1 MVRFD
6 LPPGLLTSIKAV
18 VQKITFR
25 YQFISAFIQNL
36 ILYLLGYMGISEEK
50 LREFEVRNLVLR
62 NVNRLLLR
70 AKSNLRGLCF
80 YLIHLINY
88 PLLVDADRI
97 LSKIKAG
104 TLSEGVDIDLLTKTI
119 TKKIGV
125 TIEQMRSETIVTQ
138 QPSEWQA
145 RMSTLQARQC
155 ASGPVDR
162 ERIKTCTRGLPLSAG
177 MHDHKTLASLAT
189 GHTLEHSTLNFLKG
203 KPIFATGEQEFGGA
217 DLSEEDFFNNR
228 FEIIIPE
235 FSSDE
240 ICNKFLEEFKNLKI
254 DSMRRLLK
262 ALKRFSKLLTISF
275 TKDLYFSVMML
286 RTLEDWIGVQFGMVE
301 IEFQINII
309 RLVAGNLEDNKVLV
323 HLLFMQHFSKEQ
335 KENSFLQ
342 LFINT
347 LTNDIDRRRS
357 IVFSPTKGV

>member
-1 MVRFD
+1 M
-6 LPPGLLTSIKAV
+6 TSIKAV

-25 YQFISAFIQNL
+25 YQFISTFMQNL
-36 ILYLLGYMGISEEK
+36 ILYLLGYMGIPEDK
-50 LREFEVRNLVLR
+50 LREYEVRNLILR

-125 TIEQMRSETIVTQ
+125 TVEQMRSETIVTH
-138 QPSEWQA
+138 QA
-145 RMSTLQARQC
+145 SDLHARLSTVQGRQC
-155 ASGPVDR
+155 ASGPMDR
-162 ERIKTCTRGLPLSAG
+162 ERPKTGSRRLPLSAG
-177 MHDHKTLASLAT
+177 LQDYKTLASLAT
-189 GHTLEHSTLNFLKG
+189 GHTLEHSSLNFLKTYA
-203 KPIFATGEQEFGGA
+203 PAEAEFGGA
-217 DLSEEDFFNNR
+217 DLAEEDFFSDR

-240 ICNKFLEEFKNLKI
+240 ICAKFLEEFKGLKI

-286 RTLEDWIGVQFGMVE
+286 RILEDWIGVQFGMVE

-357 IVFSPTKGV
+357 IGFSPNKGA